1 MTVAEAQQELAMQI
15 SAATA
20 CRRSDPTNGRPAQDN
35 EQVRFWS
42 RDQSRRR
49 RPDHPVIEA
58 VYGRRAHFL
67 RTLVNDVANPSV
79 LDVGCGNG
87 VMTHHLTKN
96 FARVCP
102 VDFSTAMLCE
112 LDDRVGICAE
122 ATLLPFAPRSFDL
135 VVASHLLHHMPAASR
150 TSALREFGRIAR
162 RWVVVYEPNRNS
174 PLVFLVSLLK
184 KSERLSLRFSRR
196 YVEGAFRNAGLDVVD
211 SRVEGMIPPNKT
223 PLSLLT
229 LAKAIDRRPVDRLG
243 FYTRT
248 IASVRQWADSDSLAT
263 TRFAG
268 ANTTRGLTSSMKE
281 RTC

>member
-1 MTVAEAQQELAMQI
+1 MTMPEAQQELAMQI

-20 CRRSDPTNGRPAQDN
+20 CERSNPTKGRPARDD

-87 VMTHHLTKN
+87 AMTHHLAGK
-96 FARVCP
+96 FSRVCP
-102 VDFSTAMLCE
+102 VDFSTAMLRE
-112 LDDRVGICAE
+112 LDDHVGICAE
-122 ATLLPFAPRSFDL
+122 ASLLPFAPRSFDL

-162 RWVVVYEPNRNS
+162 RWVVVYEPNRNN
-174 PLVFLVSLLK
+174 PLVFLFSLLK
-184 KSERLSLRFSRR
+184 KSERLSLRFSRG
-196 YVEGAFRNAGLDVVD
+196 YMEDAFRSAGLNVLDT
-211 SRVEGMIPPNKT
+211 RVEGMIPPNKT
-223 PLSLLT
+223 PLGLLT

-248 IASVRQWADSDSLAT
+248 IASVRQRADSHSLAT

-268 ANTTRGLTSSMKE
+268 ANIIRGST
-281 RTC
+281 